1 MKIAIVCDSTAE
13 GGCHEVHESE
23 DVLGWLQDELA
34 GRLGLLNRR
43 SRVAKAVAEA
53 FDVMEAEMRHR
64 TVRIH

>member
-1 MKIAIVCDSTAE
+1 MRIAIVCESDAE
-13 GGCHEVHESE
+13 GGCREVHEPE

-53 FDVMEAEMRHR
+53 FDAMEAEMRRR
-64 TVRIH
+64 TVRVH